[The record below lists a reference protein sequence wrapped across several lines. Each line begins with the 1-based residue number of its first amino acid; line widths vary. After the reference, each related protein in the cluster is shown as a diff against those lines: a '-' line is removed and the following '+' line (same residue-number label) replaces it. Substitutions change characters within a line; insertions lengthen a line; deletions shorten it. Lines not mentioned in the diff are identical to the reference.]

1 MPHRTPNNQIKR
13 SYSESTEE
21 AGSQSGGS
29 NGRLLNLEKRWGRT
43 RGPIK
48 VSFQAREVFC
58 VRTNG
63 RQMFVPVSFKHFAGE
78 DCALINSGGKVTWLA
93 RVLHRQQRD
102 EYDTSLVVR
111 AFDAK
116 IRERLKQLAE
126 QASVAPHDH
135 EQQSAT
141 LAQGSRK
148 QNVMSDSENS
158 DGSPDSGE
166 TTAAPQARRQPCG
179 GQKKR
184 KRKLGCAMGYTI
196 DVLGWTA
203 VDLGEGVSLK
213 LAAARNQPGLITP
226 LRVQNITDVLHYL
239 DKSYSQLLAAGRG
252 LQAEQQ
258 GQLDAMG
265 APAPSEV
272 GAPVRYNIQHESYL
286 IVYQDSSGKIAKT
299 GKGLHCPRVKNGVYV
314 SPEAYAAL
322 KKHKLA
328 LARTMWN
335 AMDHS
340 GAPRLDM
347 PDPD

>member
-1 MPHRTPNNQIKR
+1 MPQKTPNNQIKR

-29 NGRLLNLEKRWGRT
+29 NGRLVNLDKRWGRT
-43 RGPIK
+43 RGPPIK
-48 VSFQAREVFC
+48 VSFQAREVVC
-58 VRTNG
+58 VRTSG
-63 RQMFVPVSFKHFAGE
+63 RQTFVPVAFKHFAGE

-126 QASVAPHDH
+126 QAFVAPHDH
-135 EQQSAT
+135 EQQGAT
-141 LAQGSRK
+141 LAQESGK
-148 QNVMSDSENS
+148 PNVMSDSENS

-166 TTAAPQARRQPCG
+166 TTAAPQARRQLR
-179 GQKKR
+179 GQYNR
-184 KRKLGCAMGYTI
+184 KRKLGCLMGFTI

-203 VDLGEGVSLK
+203 VDLGGGVSLK

-226 LRVQNITDVLHYL
+226 LRVQNITDLLDYL

-258 GQLDAMG
+258 EQLDAMG
-265 APAPSEV
+265 APATSEV

-299 GKGLHCPRVKNGVYV
+299 ERGLHCPRVQNGEYV

-322 KKHKLA
+322 KKHKLG
-328 LARTMWN
+328 LARKMWN

-340 GAPRLDM
+340 GAPRLDI